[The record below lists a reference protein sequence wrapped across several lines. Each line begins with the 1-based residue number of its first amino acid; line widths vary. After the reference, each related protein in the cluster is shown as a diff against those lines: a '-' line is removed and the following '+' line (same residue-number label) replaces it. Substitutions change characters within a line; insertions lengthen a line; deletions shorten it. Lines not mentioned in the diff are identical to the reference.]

1 MIFYIASALQPYIF
15 VFNVV
20 HYLSFRC
27 MASLVSSL
35 VMSII
40 GGNWFLTAVAPH
52 LRSKVRQWTP
62 EAHQAKNNTPTMG
75 GLIMIGSCLINVLLW
90 CNLADPYVWTALV
103 ALLLFGIIGAL
114 DDINKVWYHKGISAR
129 AKFIAQIVSG
139 LVTVFLL
146 IISGLSTALTVPFF
160 KDVNLDVGWLYLFW
174 GLFIIVATS
183 NAVNLT
189 DGLDGLAASTLT
201 PNFAI
206 FGAICYLTGNALTS
220 HYLHIPFIHCSELAV
235 VSCTLVGGCLG
246 FLWYN
251 SYPAQMFMG
260 DVGSLSM
267 GAVLATIALVSKQE
281 ILLAIAGGLFVVET
295 GSVILQVLSFKYTG
309 KRLFK
314 MAPLHHHFELLG
326 WPEAKITIR
335 FGIISL
341 ILCLFALI
349 TLKIR

>member
-40 GGNWFLTAVAPH
+40 GGNWFLRAVAPH

-103 ALLLFGIIGAL
+103 ALLLFGTIGAL

-160 KDVNLDVGWLYLFW
+160 KNVNLDLGWLYLFW
-174 GLFIIVATS
+174 GLFIIDSEPTS
-183 NAVNLT
+183 PIN
-189 DGLDGLAASTLT
+189 
-201 PNFAI
+201 I
-206 FGAICYLTGNALTS
+206 
-220 HYLHIPFIHCSELAV
+220 
-235 VSCTLVGGCLG
+235 
-246 FLWYN
+246 
-251 SYPAQMFMG
+251 
-260 DVGSLSM
+260 
-267 GAVLATIALVSKQE
+267 
-281 ILLAIAGGLFVVET
+281 
-295 GSVILQVLSFKYTG
+295 
-309 KRLFK
+309 
-314 MAPLHHHFELLG
+314 
-326 WPEAKITIR
+326 
-335 FGIISL
+335 
-341 ILCLFALI
+341 
-349 TLKIR
+349 